1 MIIIIAAIGKNNELG
16 KDNKLLWHLPSDLK
30 FFKQKTLGK
39 TIVMGKNTFES
50 LPKVLPNRK
59 SVVLSHI
66 EIDVPNDVIVFYD
79 LNELINYVKSVN
91 DDVYIIGGAQMYKQF
106 LELSDMMYLT
116 EVDYSCEADVF
127 FPKFNKS
134 EWDSTCLKEVEEN
147 NIKFKHMQY
156 VKKRNLK

>member
-30 FFKQKTLGK
+30 FFKEKTLGK

-66 EIDVPNDVIVFYD
+66 EMNLPSDVIVFYD
-79 LNELINYVKSVN
+79 FKELLQYIKTVK

-116 EVDYSCEADVF
+116 EVDYTCEADVF
-127 FPKFNKS
+127 FPNFNKE
-134 EWDSTCLKEVEEN
+134 EWDSTCLKKVEEN
-147 NIKFKHMQY
+147 NMKFKHMQY

>member
-30 FFKQKTLGK
+30 FFKEKTLGK
-39 TIVMGKNTFES
+39 TVVMGKNTFES
-50 LPKVLPNRK
+50 LPKILPNRK

-66 EIDVPNDVIVFYD
+66 EMNLPSDVIVFYD
-79 LNELINYVKSVN
+79 FKELLNYIKTVE

-116 EVDYSCEADVF
+116 EVDKSCEADVF
-127 FPKFNKS
+127 FPEFNKS
-134 EWDSTCLKEVEEN
+134 EWYSSCIKEVEEN
-147 NIKFKHMQY
+147 DIKYKHMQY
-156 VKKRNLK
+156 VKKRNIK

>member
-30 FFKQKTLGK
+30 FFKEKTLGK

-66 EIDVPNDVIVFYD
+66 EMNLPSDVIVFYD
-79 LNELINYVKSVN
+79 FKELLQYIETVK

-116 EVDYSCEADVF
+116 EVDYTCEADVF
-127 FPKFNKS
+127 FPNFNKE

-147 NIKFKHMQY
+147 NMKFKHMQY

>member
-30 FFKQKTLGK
+30 FFKEKTLGK
-39 TIVMGKNTFES
+39 TIVMGKNTFDS
-50 LPKVLPNRK
+50 LPKILPNRK

-66 EIDVPNDVIVFYD
+66 ELNLPSDVIVFYD
-79 LNELINYVKSVN
+79 FNELVNYVKNVE

-116 EVDYSCEADVF
+116 EIDKTYDADVF
-127 FPKFNKS
+127 FPNFDKK
-134 EWDSTCLKEVEEN
+134 EWESNCLKEVEEN
-147 NIKFKHMQY
+147 DVKFKHMQY

>member
-1 MIIIIAAIGKNNELG
+1 MVIIIAAIGKNNELG

-30 FFKQKTLGK
+30 FFKEKTLGK

-66 EIDVPNDVIVFYD
+66 EMNVPNDVIVFYD
-79 LNELINYVKSVN
+79 INELINYVKNVN

-116 EVDYSCEADVF
+116 EIDAEYDADVF
-127 FPKFNKS
+127 FPKFNKL
-134 EWDSTCLKEVEEN
+134 EWESNCLKEVEEN
-147 NIKFKHMQY
+147 DVKFKHMQY
-156 VKKRNLK
+156 VKKRTLK